1 MHEFWVYFREDSR
14 LGKPGLM
21 YVLDRITP
29 VRFGVGVWIGEH
41 GSVRV
46 PISWSFNYLF

>member
-1 MHEFWVYFREDSR
+1 MHEFRVCFREDSR
-14 LGKPGLM
+14 LGKPGSV
-21 YVLDRITP
+21 YALDRITS

-46 PISWSFNYLF
+46 PMS